1 MSALLLKFGL
11 GPALMIVATLA
22 ARRWGPRL
30 AGAVA
35 AFPAIV
41 GPLLLVTTLE
51 HGSHAAARAAAGIVL
66 GLVGL
71 AAFAA
76 SYGRCA
82 RRHAWPTSLACG
94 WLAAALAVGA
104 ASLLVPPAT
113 PLLGAVI
120 STAALVG
127 AGLALGR
134 GGEPPAPMPA
144 GARPGLAP
152 RAAITALL
160 VILLTAGVGRF
171 GATAGGVLA
180 ALPVLASLLA
190 VFTHREGG
198 GAAAGEILRG
208 TVAGMGGF
216 LAFCE
221 IVTLTIVD
229 HGRVVAFVL
238 ATAAAILLQA
248 PLARGLRRYPSARNS
263 GGRSGEASA
272 SACLSP
278 SASRSAA

>member
-1 MSALLLKFGL
+1 
-11 GPALMIVATLA
+11 MIAATLA

-30 AGAVA
+30 GGAVA

-51 HGSHAAARAAAGIVL
+51 HGSHAAAGAAAGTVL

-76 SYGRCA
+76 AYGRCA
-82 RRHAWPTSLACG
+82 RRYAWRASLACG
-94 WLAAALAVGA
+94 WLGAGLAVSTAG
-104 ASLLVPPAT
+104 LIGPPAS
-113 PLLGAVI
+113 PLLDAAIAAV
-120 STAALVG
+120 ALLG

-134 GGEPPAPMPA
+134 GPESPALVAA
-144 GARPGLAP
+144 GARPGLVP

-160 VILLTAGVGRF
+160 VILLAAAVGRF

-190 VFTHREGG
+190 VFTHREAG

-221 IVTLTIVD
+221 IVALTIVD
-229 HGRVVAFVL
+229 YGHVVSFTL
-238 ATAAAILLQA
+238 ATTAALLLQA
-248 PLARGLRRYPSARNS
+248 PLARRQRGYPAARNS